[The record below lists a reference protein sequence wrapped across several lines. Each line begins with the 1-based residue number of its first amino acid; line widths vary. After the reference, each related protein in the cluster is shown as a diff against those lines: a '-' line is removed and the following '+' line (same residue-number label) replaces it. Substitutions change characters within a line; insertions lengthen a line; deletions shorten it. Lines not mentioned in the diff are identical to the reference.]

1 LLALRKEKC
10 PSRPIPTF
18 SFLRIK
24 NRKRTA
30 KMGRVTIGKEMV
42 AVE

>member
-1 LLALRKEKC
+1 MPLPPHPPL
-10 PSRPIPTF
+10 

-24 NRKRTA
+24 KRKRTA

-42 AVE
+42 VVE